1 MLKLIMAVS
10 ADGYLCR
17 GPDDRMGWTGTDDK
31 RLFRLLTTLGG
42 RVLLAGKTT
51 AAMLPPLPGRTV
63 IPLTRERSGQEGI
76 TLEEAVMSYP
86 DAWLIGGPTVA
97 LEALRQQLVD
107 EVVLCWSETHLH
119 SGVSVRPLK
128 AYMPTPVARIIM
140 GRVVA
145 EVTQWHER

>member
-1 MLKLIMAVS
+1 MLRLIMAVS

-17 GPDDRMGWTGTDDK
+17 GPVDQMGWTGTDDK

-63 IPLTRERSGQEGI
+63 VPLSRSRSGEDGI

-86 DAWLIGGPTVA
+86 NAWLIGGPTVA
-97 LEALRQQLVD
+97 LEALKQGYVD
-107 EVVLCWSETHLH
+107 EAVLCWSETSLH
-119 SGVSVRPLK
+119 SGVPLRPLK
-128 AYMPTPVARIIM
+128 AYMPTPTARVIM

-145 EVTQWHER
+145 EVTQWHGK